1 MANKRTKGRYVVV
14 KQDGAR
20 IEDDWRRKKK
30 DAAGVFTMA
39 GAGGGLM
46 KRYRR

>member
-30 DAAGVFTMA
+30 MLLVFLLWLGL
-39 GAGGGLM
+39 GAG
-46 KRYRR
+46 